1 MEWLAGLN
9 VRMVLVLVGV
19 LLVARA
25 SVWRSRHVPGLVRET
40 LLQCSEIALV
50 SVVAVFLV
58 LNRFGFQL
66 FYIPSGSMIPTL
78 AVQDRIVVNKW
89 VYHLHPPLRGDV
101 VVFHAPPKATD
112 EPMDFIKR
120 VVGLPGETISV
131 VPDTVY
137 MDGKPLAP
145 IALASEAK
153 STHDGLLV
161 PDDAEVNVKAN
172 RVVVNGQT
180 VLLVSR
186 TGKASRLGQALK
198 VDGRVVLQLQ
208 PGEAAHFRP
217 IRFAADGIC
226 ARGTVV
232 CPTIRP
238 RLAVVVGHRLS
249 LHRGHVCVN
258 GRPLP
263 EEYPREAPRY
273 AMAPIHL
280 TTGHYLMLGDNRNN
294 SRDGHMWGALNGG
307 RIVGRADAIYW
318 PPRRAAWLGEK
329 REALHAGMF

>member
-9 VRMVLVLVGV
+9 VRMVLVLVGT

-25 SVWRSRHVPGLVRET
+25 SLSRWQPLPYLLRET
-40 LLQCSEIALV
+40 LVQCAEISLV
-50 SVVAVFLV
+50 SVVVVFLIMHR
-58 LNRFGFQL
+58 LLFQL
-66 FYIPSGSMIPTL
+66 FFIPSGSMIPTL

-89 VYHLHPPLRGDV
+89 VYHMHPPHRGDV
-101 VVFHAPPKATD
+101 VVFHAPPKASD

-120 VVGLPGETISV
+120 IVGLPGETISV

-137 MDGKPLAP
+137 LDGKPLVP

-161 PDDAEVNVKAN
+161 PDEAQVDVLPD

-180 VLLVSR
+180 LLVVSKS
-186 TGKASRLGQALK
+186 GKARQAGQALV
-198 VDGRVVLQLQ
+198 VDGHVVRSLQSQERVR
-208 PGEAAHFRP
+208 FRP
-217 IRFAADGIC
+217 VRFAADGIL
-226 ARGTVV
+226 AHGTVA
-232 CPTIRP
+232 CLTRQP
-238 RLAVVVGHRLS
+238 RLTIVEGRRLS

-273 AMAPIHL
+273 AMAPLHL
-280 TTGHYLMLGDNRNN
+280 TAGHYLVLGDNRNN
-294 SRDGHMWGALNGG
+294 SKDGHFWGALNGG
-307 RIVGRADAIYW
+307 RIIGRAEAIYW
-318 PPRRAAWLGEK
+318 PPRRAGWLGEQQ
-329 REALHAGMF
+329 RVVTAGF